1 MIAPLLEPI
10 GDAKV
15 ALNSVNVDATLENLL
30 SKVTIRQIY
39 ENLEDKN
46 IEAVYTFPLPV
57 HAVLLNME
65 IKIGSRELKGVVVEK
80 SEAEERYEDA
90 ITDGDTAIM
99 LEQIEPGLYTMNVGN
114 LMPKE
119 KVEISFTYAELYRWQ
134 NDSLR
139 FFLPTTIA
147 PRYGD
152 PERVCIEPHQ
162 IPEYDLMAD
171 NPFQIRLTVHGFLKD
186 ASFESPSHKIKI
198 QKDPK
203 TTVIALADGEAL
215 MDRDFVLNMHSDSI
229 EKNFAIIDRDVDG
242 YAILTSFNPTFPVV
256 KKEFPRSIKIV
267 VDCSGSMGGDS
278 IAQAR
283 NALAEIT
290 TLLRPQDYFNIIKFG
305 SDYKML
311 FKKQV
316 QASEN
321 NLTKAKRFVRTLDAD
336 MGGTEMEKALSAAIK
351 SPSPKDISKKIFLIT
366 DGEVWEGKNIVN
378 RLRDSKHRFF
388 TVGVGSAVSE
398 GLLKSLAEKTGGACE
413 LVSPKEEM
421 AEKIVRHCKRIFLP
435 KAEKVTVSCQ
445 NSTFRMIPQ
454 NIDPVYDGD
463 TVIVF
468 SRLKEKQG
476 GPIII
481 NYMLEDGQTFSQT
494 TDIQD
499 LTTDTSESAYENYPG
514 TIARLAA
521 HEELKFENNKEKIAD
536 IGVKYQLINEYTNFI
551 VIDVRAEDK
560 KAKDLPVLKKVPQM
574 LAAGWGGTGSVI
586 ADALPCYSFKMP
598 FPDSKYSIESVDSVR
613 HKTDRSDNFLRDFY
627 QRRNKEYTIFIEN
640 VFQRRKERQRIL
652 FDKLFQWENHVQNID
667 INNLSNG
674 KLETHIKSIRKQA
687 REDISTYMEFVNEL
701 AQREINEQYEFIED
715 LIHREIENYRNILEE
730 EIRDQ
735 DKFIHKLIHYF
746 SNPIGK
752 EITLPTLNT
761 LKSMGLDPEL
771 VRNLSELI
779 DGENNTK
786 DVITAFLYVLLNKP
800 FEFVMPKQV
809 KRIIRKKYKESPQN
823 QDLFISVK
831 NILINA
837 NKIA

>member
-1 MIAPLLEPI
+1 
-10 GDAKV
+10 
-15 ALNSVNVDATLENLL
+15 
-30 SKVTIRQIY
+30 
-39 ENLEDKN
+39 
-46 IEAVYTFPLPV
+46 
-57 HAVLLNME
+57 
-65 IKIGSRELKGVVVEK
+65 
-80 SEAEERYEDA
+80 
-90 ITDGDTAIM
+90 
-99 LEQIEPGLYTMNVGN
+99 
-114 LMPKE
+114 
-119 KVEISFTYAELYRWQ
+119 
-134 NDSLR
+134 
-139 FFLPTTIA
+139 
-147 PRYGD
+147 
-152 PERVCIEPHQ
+152 
-162 IPEYDLMAD
+162 
-171 NPFQIRLTVHGFLKD
+171 
-186 ASFESPSHKIKI
+186 
-198 QKDPK
+198 
-203 TTVIALADGEAL
+203 
-215 MDRDFVLNMHSDSI
+215 
-229 EKNFAIIDRDVDG
+229 
-242 YAILTSFNPTFPVV
+242 V

-305 SDYKML
+305 NDYKML

-321 NLTKAKRFVRTLDAD
+321 NLTKAKRFVRSLDAD

-351 SPSPKDISKKIFLIT
+351 SPSPKDISKEIFLIT

-378 RLRDSKHRFF
+378 RLRDSKHRVF

-627 QRRNKEYTIFIEN
+627 QRRKKEYTIFIEN
-640 VFQRRKERQRIL
+640 VFQLRKE
-652 FDKLFQWENHVQNID
+652 
-667 INNLSNG
+667 
-674 KLETHIKSIRKQA
+674 LETHIKSIRKQA

-735 DKFIHKLIHYF
+735 DKFINELIHCF

-771 VRNLSELI
+771 VRNLSDLI